1 MCVWTVLSF
10 CYRATEFGMQTHAQI
25 RHNPDNPA
33 AALGSQAYCV
43 LLKLS
48 FPKVY
53 FTEQRIKEEQRLEP
67 TLFFIIC
74 LKYFTFFVN
83 QNETES

>member
-1 MCVWTVLSF
+1 MWTEHSL
-10 CYRATEFGMQTHAQI
+10 CHWAAGCGMQTHAQI
-25 RHNPDNPA
+25 RHNPDNLA

-53 FTEQRIKEEQRLEP
+53 FTEQWINEEQKSEP
-67 TLFFIIC
+67 PPFLLFAKNIC
-74 LKYFTFFVN
+74 P
-83 QNETES
+83 